1 MIIDFGYGVDIS
13 RTQFVADAAKYTLEH
28 YATKDILDEFEDY
41 CKEYEDLVEEGIAE
55 SCFVEDYMD
64 DVHCVDGI
72 EAILIRCIN
81 DNECHG
87 KDVFLY
93 DDYCIYVGARIPAND
108 DEKAELLTTE
118 SIRTI
123 LAKYL
128 NPILTEPVSVKFLEI
143 RN

>member
-1 MIIDFGYGVDIS
+1 MIVDFGYGVDVS
-13 RTQFVADAAKYTLEH
+13 RMQFVTGAAKYILEH

-41 CKEYEDLVEEGIAE
+41 CKENEDLVEDGVAE
-55 SCFVEDYMD
+55 SSFVEDYMD
-64 DVHCVDGI
+64 DTHCVDGI

-108 DEKAELLTTE
+108 DDKAALLTME
-118 SIRTI
+118 NIRAI

-128 NPILTEPVSVKFLEI
+128 NPILTKSVNVELLEI